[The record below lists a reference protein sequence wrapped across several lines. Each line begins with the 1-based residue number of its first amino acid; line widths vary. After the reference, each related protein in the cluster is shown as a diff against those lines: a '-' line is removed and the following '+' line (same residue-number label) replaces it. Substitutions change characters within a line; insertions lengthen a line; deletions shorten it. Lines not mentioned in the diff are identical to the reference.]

1 MQLVGTGFP
10 GSRYSRAIAKV
21 KDLVERSEAGD
32 MKARSDL
39 IHAAEIDFLVNMA
52 RDAIKHLMPLHGI
65 KAADDARERV
75 GRIAYEATEDLSA
88 LSMVVG
94 FHAAAGEAPGAAAV
108 TNKVQAADTNEGTGG
123 L

>member
-39 IHAAEIDFLVNMA
+39 IHAAEIPA
-52 RDAIKHLMPLHGI
+52 AHGLGVSH
-65 KAADDARERV
+65 ADE
-75 GRIAYEATEDLSA
+75 
-88 LSMVVG
+88 
-94 FHAAAGEAPGAAAV
+94 
-108 TNKVQAADTNEGTGG
+108 
-123 L
+123 